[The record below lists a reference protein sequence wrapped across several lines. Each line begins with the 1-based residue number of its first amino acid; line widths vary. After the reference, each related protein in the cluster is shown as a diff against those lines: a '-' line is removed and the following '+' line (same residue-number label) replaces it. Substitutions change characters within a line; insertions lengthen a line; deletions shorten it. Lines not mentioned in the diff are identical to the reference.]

1 MASGKHINEK
11 FEFAVEL
18 IESINSKEKSPISL
32 VESAQTI
39 LSYGNIS
46 MREFLGY
53 QEVKSGTRAES

>member
-1 MASGKHINEK
+1 MAPGKSVNEK

-18 IESINSKEKSPISL
+18 IESINSKEKSPINL
-32 VESAQTI
+32 VESALTI

-53 QEVKSGTRAES
+53 LEGRNGTRARS